1 VASDLVVEIGPKRR
15 SRSRKARRF
24 AWRCAAVRRAAMPR
38 EADRGNRAR
47 ARCRREA
54 GRSRRMALARGQ
66 ARVRRSNELVWG
78 SGHPERQSPRREW
91 FWQGKPAQVARSQL
105 KGVRHR
111 RNVTGAACRDRIR
124 LRGSR
129 RSRAS
134 QAARGGLQPCTTPCG
149 APGCGK
155 RPHREANSGLCRSRI
170 GHFERARPQPT
181 RSFPVTT
188 GSTGLCCSR
197 SSSGPRPTSRRR
209 LQQRHPRST

>member
-1 VASDLVVEIGPKRR
+1 MASDLVVEIGSRR
-15 SRSRKARRF
+15 GSRSRRARRF
-24 AWRCAAVRRAAMPR
+24 AWRYAAVRRAAMPR

-54 GRSRRMALARGQ
+54 GRSRRLAQARGQ
-66 ARVRRSNELVWG
+66 ARVRRPNESVWG
-78 SGHPERQSPRREW
+78 SGHPERQSLRREW
-91 FWQGKPAQVARSQL
+91 FWQGKPVQVARCQL

-111 RNVTGAACRDRIR
+111 RNVTCAACRARIR

-134 QAARGGLQPCTTPCG
+134 QAARGGLQPCTTPRG
-149 APGCGK
+149 APGRGR
-155 RPHREANSGLCRSRI
+155 RPHWEANSGLCRTRI
-170 GHFERARPQPT
+170 GHFERARPRPT
-181 RSFPVTT
+181 RSSPVTT

-209 LQQRHPRST
+209 LQQRDPRST